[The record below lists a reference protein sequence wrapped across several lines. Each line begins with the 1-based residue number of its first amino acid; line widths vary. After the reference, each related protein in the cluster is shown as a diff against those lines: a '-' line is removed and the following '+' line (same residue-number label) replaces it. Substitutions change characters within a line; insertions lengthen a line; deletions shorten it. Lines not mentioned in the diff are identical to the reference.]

1 MRAVEKM
8 PWVERRGSVHDRM
21 CAGVV
26 RAAETIVGT
35 LSRGKYTKTG
45 RVAVEAECGTGFCDV
60 LIESQDRTVAW
71 FVEIKTDDEKA
82 SAGDI
87 IRQLKWYA
95 AQRHGYEKKR
105 LVCVAESADEIMRE
119 LLEAGGVCLL
129 TWSELSAAHQHHD
142 QKGDAVGGSPATA

>member
-1 MRAVEKM
+1 MRAVERM

-26 RAAETIVGT
+26 RAAETILWCFSHGEHP
-35 LSRGKYTKTG
+35 KAG
-45 RVAVEAECGTGFCDV
+45 RVLVEAECGTGFCDV
-60 LIESQDRTVAW
+60 LIESADRSVAW
-71 FVEIKTDDEKA
+71 FVEVKTDDEKA

-105 LVCVAESADEIMRE
+105 LVCVAESADDILRE
-119 LLEAGGVCLL
+119 LLEAGGVRLL
-129 TWSELSAAHQHHD
+129 TWAELTDAHRANDNSEVENVN
-142 QKGDAVGGSPATA
+142 G